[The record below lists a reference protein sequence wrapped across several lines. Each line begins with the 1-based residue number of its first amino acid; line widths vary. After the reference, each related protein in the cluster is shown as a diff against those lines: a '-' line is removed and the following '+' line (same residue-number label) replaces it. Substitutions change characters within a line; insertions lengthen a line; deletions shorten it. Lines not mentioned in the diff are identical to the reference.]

1 MSYQE
6 DKLTTIANAIR
17 GLKGTTGTI
26 KASDFASEIEGIP
39 IFFTFVGCNDGSH
52 SFKIKIERGDSI
64 LFERTTILPSFP
76 YFQKEVKPNDRITLT
91 WANPNGGASWFVMND
106 GIQEIWNIRNDFVG
120 SKSVI
125 VGHKGLTIIYM
136 MRDQY
141 NEHPWWEL
149 SV

>member
-39 IFFTFVGCNDGSH
+39 IFFTFVGCNDGTH

-76 YFQKEVKPNDRITLT
+76 YFQKRSEAK
-91 WANPNGGASWFVMND
+91 
-106 GIQEIWNIRNDFVG
+106 
-120 SKSVI
+120 
-125 VGHKGLTIIYM
+125 
-136 MRDQY
+136 
-141 NEHPWWEL
+141 
-149 SV
+149 